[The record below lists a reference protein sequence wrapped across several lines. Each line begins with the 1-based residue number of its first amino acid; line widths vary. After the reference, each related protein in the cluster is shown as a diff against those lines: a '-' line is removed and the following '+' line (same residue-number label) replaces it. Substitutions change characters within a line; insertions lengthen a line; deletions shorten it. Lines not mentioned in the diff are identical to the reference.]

1 MDLFAG
7 LIVPGEHEV
16 FNTSFNDADLARFI
30 SQSTFNAGRG
40 IPAGRIVGMCTCS
53 YEADNYRFVVLGEM
67 TPLTEGNDQ

>member
-7 LIVPGEHEV
+7 LIVPGEHVV
-16 FNTSFNDADLARFI
+16 FNTSFSDAELSDFI

-40 IPAGRIVGMCTCS
+40 IPTGRIVGMCTCS

-67 TPLTEGNDQ
+67 TLLTEGNEP